1 MARSP
6 IPSVLKSIAANSIG
20 QYQHPSF
27 VTFFVTW
34 ACNHRCVFCDV
45 WKKTP
50 EDEMSVVE
58 IEKIFKQLKKLDVLR
73 ITGGEPYTR
82 SDLSEIINIID
93 AVNDPT
99 MIHITTNG
107 INTRRIIKSLETLN
121 NVSKVHIKV
130 SIDDIGEKHDDI
142 RGVSGAYEK
151 AIETVRELVK
161 FRDNYGL
168 HVGVNQA
175 ILNESSMQ
183 SYETLKSELKKYDVP
198 VYASIA
204 YDSSSTLYSESDEKN
219 NFRPDSSV
227 KPFGDWSENALEEAM
242 SRLASDNRETGD
254 FKERLVDN
262 YFVNGLYDRM
272 VKKVEKNGPRCVA
285 LNNHLRLLPNGD
297 IPICLYNGTVV
308 GNVREKKFKDIWFS
322 NEIKPHRNFVRNCSG
337 CWSSCETAV
346 SAIYTGDIWKGLFK
360 RKLMSEIPKR

>member
-1 MARSP
+1 MTRSA
-6 IPSVLKSIAANSIG
+6 IPNVLKSIALNSIG
-20 QYQHPSF
+20 RYQYPSF

-34 ACNHRCVFCDV
+34 ACNHRCIFCDV
-45 WKKTP
+45 WKKIP
-50 EDEMSVVE
+50 EDEMTVEE
-58 IEKIFKQLKKLDVLR
+58 IEAVFKQLKKLDVLR
-73 ITGGEPYTR
+73 ISGGEPYTR
-82 SDLSEIINIID
+82 GDLAEIINVID

-107 INTRRIIKSLETLN
+107 INTQRIVKSLETIK

-130 SIDDIGEKHDDI
+130 SIDDVAEKHDLI
-142 RGVSGAYEK
+142 RGVDGAYKK
-151 AIETVRELVK
+151 AIETVSELVK
-161 FRDNYGL
+161 FRDRDGL

-175 ILNESSMQ
+175 ILDQNSMQ
-183 SYETLKSELKKYDVP
+183 SYDNLKNELKKYDVP

-204 YDSSSTLYSESDEKN
+204 YDSSTTLYSESDNKN
-219 NFRPDSSV
+219 DFEPASSI
-227 KPFGDWSENALEEAM
+227 KPFGDWSEDTLAQAM
-242 SRLASDNRETGD
+242 SRLATDTRATGD

-272 VKKVEKNGPRCVA
+272 VREGSSRGPDCVT

-308 GNVREKKFKDIWFS
+308 GNVREKSFKDIWFG
-322 NEIKPHRNFVRNCSG
+322 EDIKPHRQFVSDCSG

-346 SAIYTGDIWKGLFK
+346 SAIYTGDIWKGLYK
-360 RKLMSEIPKR
+360 TKVSH